1 MELCSIV
8 RYWHSLPN
16 MTIQRRRQVHSCA
29 ASSVLKLHGLGLRS
43 NSRFKFSAAV
53 SGLSCDFGC
62 CIHDHSGGSPRDT
75 EDTRRCWPQKQ
86 LIQCSHPVTNHTGRC
101 RGAFDVGV
109 LTIDSRSS
117 FGSPSSRLTVEVHSV
132 ELSPQQLNCGARH
145 PIFDPL
151 LPVGFASWLPT
162 ILVLTVVFQ
171 AGFSGV
177 WVTVFCSRCGTET
190 LYFPWLNSDHCKHHA
205 VYGS

>member
-1 MELCSIV
+1 
-8 RYWHSLPN
+8 
-16 MTIQRRRQVHSCA
+16 MTIQRRRQVHCCA

-43 NSRFKFSAAV
+43 NSRSKFSAAV
-53 SGLSCDFGC
+53 SDFGC
-62 CIHDHSGGSPRDT
+62 HSGGSPRYA

-101 RGAFDVGV
+101 HRGAFDVGV

-117 FGSPSSRLTVEVHSV
+117 FGSPSSPLTVEVHSV

-145 PIFDPL
+145 PILDPL

-177 WVTVFCSRCGTET
+177 WVTVFCSRCRTET
-190 LYFPWLNSDHCKHHA
+190 LYFPWLNSDHSKRHA
-205 VYGS
+205 IYGS